1 MQKIETVAES
11 YTQLEK
17 ERRVVIVVR
26 TEMTLRIFEK
36 ADQSRSRIEV
46 EKNIYKIRDR
56 QSSFTG

>member
-1 MQKIETVAES
+1 MRKIETVAES